1 MCECLVTLA
10 TLIWFLPSMNP
21 HVIIKLPFWT
31 KVLSHWLHWYDLS
44 PVCMVIW
51 HVICPFHEKDFL
63 HWGHWYD
70 FSPLYLIMCFVRAI
84 LFVNALSHWLHS
96 WYVSSPVCSLIRYV
110 KWHFS
115 GKSLIPLAAL
125 VWFITSMSPQIN
137 SELNIPWE
145 NPAESMYQH
154 MLPRAASNA
163 IQNSTVSFTQI
174 SLS

>member
-21 HVIIKLPFWT
+21 HVILKIPFWT
-31 KVLSHWLHWYDLS
+31 KVLSHWLHWYGLS

-145 NPAESMYQH
+145 SLITLPALVIIHSSIYILADMVYYII
-154 MLPRAASNA
+154 LW
-163 IQNSTVSFTQI
+163 
-174 SLS
+174 